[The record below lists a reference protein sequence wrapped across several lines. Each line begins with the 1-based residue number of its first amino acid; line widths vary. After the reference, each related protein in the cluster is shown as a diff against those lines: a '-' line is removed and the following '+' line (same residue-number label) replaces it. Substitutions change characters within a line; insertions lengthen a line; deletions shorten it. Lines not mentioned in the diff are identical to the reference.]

1 MVLAALLVDHAVRQ
15 LSHVLDLR
23 SLAPVPPA
31 EFCDVFDTDRYQ
43 RAQSYIR
50 ARTHFGMLAS
60 LLELLAVLAFWF
72 GGGFGWLD
80 ERVRALGHGPVATGL
95 LYVAVLGL
103 ARMLVGL
110 PF

>member
-1 MVLAALLVDHAVRQ
+1 VDHAVRQ
-15 LSHVLDLR
+15 LSHLLDLR

-31 EFCDVFDTDRYQ
+31 EFRDVFDTDRYR

-60 LLELLAVLAFWF
+60 ALQLLAVLAFWL

-80 ERVRALGHGPVATGL
+80 ERVRAQGLGPVAIGIV
-95 LYVAVLGL
+95 YVAGS
-103 ARMLVGL
+103 A
-110 PF
+110 